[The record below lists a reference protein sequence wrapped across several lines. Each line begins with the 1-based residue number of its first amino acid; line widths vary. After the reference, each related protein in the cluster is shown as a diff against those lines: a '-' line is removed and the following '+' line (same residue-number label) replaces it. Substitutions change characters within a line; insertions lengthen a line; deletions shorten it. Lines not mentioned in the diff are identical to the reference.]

1 MHRCGMLFQSR
12 TFIFVFL
19 PVCLGGFFLVAR
31 LAGSVWALRWLV
43 AGSLFFYG
51 WWDPRFVP
59 LLVGSILFNHWI
71 ACDIRRLCQAG
82 LPRTAQRSL
91 TGGIVVDLS
100 LLAWFK
106 YADFL
111 LHIVA
116 PDQPALDIPLP
127 LAISFFTFQQIMFLV
142 EAWRHPDR
150 DTDLLHCA
158 AFVTFFPHLI
168 AGPIVRPHDI
178 IPQLQYSSLG
188 QPRRENISAGLL
200 IFLLGLGK
208 KLVLADMF
216 GGFADTGFNA
226 AAAGAQLTFFEAWY
240 ATWAY
245 ALQIYFDF
253 SGYSDMAIG
262 LARMMNIRF
271 PINFD
276 SPYQAANISAFWR
289 RWHITLGA
297 FLRDYV
303 YIPMG
308 GSRIGKYRRLGN
320 LLLTML
326 LVGLWHGAAWRF
338 VLWGGLHGVF
348 LAVHAWFRGGGLRLP
363 GPLAKAL
370 TLFAVVV
377 AWVPFRADGLTT
389 AWSMLLAMAGANGIA
404 LPYMIVGFWPSLAWI
419 ATPVPVLPWLGD
431 ARTLS
436 FPEVTACLALG
447 WFIVLALPNVH
458 AMSEH
463 SRSWALTSGFAFTV
477 QALFFAPRV
486 VPFLYF
492 QF

>member
-1 MHRCGMLFQSR
+1 MLFQSR
-12 TFIFVFL
+12 TFIFAFL
-19 PVCLGGFFLVAR
+19 PVCLGGFFLLGQ

-59 LLVGSILFNHWI
+59 LLIGSILFNHWI
-71 ACDIRRLCQAG
+71 ARDIRRLFWAG
-82 LPRTAQRSL
+82 LPRTAKRSL
-91 TGGIVVDLS
+91 AGGIILDLS
-100 LLAWFK
+100 VLAWFK

-116 PDQPALDIPLP
+116 PGQPQLNVPLP

-142 EAWRHPDR
+142 EAWRNPDR

-158 AFVTFFPHLI
+158 AFVTIFPHLI

-178 IPQLQYSSLG
+178 IPQLRSPVLG
-188 QPRRENISAGLL
+188 LPVAENISAGLL

-216 GGFADTGFNA
+216 GGFADIGFNA
-226 AAAGAQLTFFEAWY
+226 AAAGAHLSFLEAWY
-240 ATWAY
+240 ATLAY

-271 PINFD
+271 PLNFD
-276 SPYQAANISAFWR
+276 SPYQAVNISAFWR
-289 RWHITLGA
+289 RWHITLGG

-303 YIPMG
+303 YVPMG
-308 GSRIGKYRRLGN
+308 GNRVGRRRQLGN

-338 VLWGGLHGVF
+338 MLWGGLHGVF
-348 LAVHAWFRGGGLRLP
+348 LAVHAWFRGLGLRLP
-363 GPLAKAL
+363 GPLARAL
-370 TLFAVVV
+370 TLFVVVV
-377 AWVPFRADGLTT
+377 AWVPFRADGLQT

-404 LPYMIVGFWPSLAWI
+404 LPYMIVGFWPALARI
-419 ATPVPVLPWLGD
+419 ATPVAVMPYLGD

-436 FPEVTACLALG
+436 VPEVTACLALG

-458 AMSEH
+458 TMSE
-463 SRSWALTSGFAFTV
+463 RGRGWALTSGFAFTL
-477 QALFFAPRV
+477 QALFFAPSV
-486 VPFLYF
+486 TPFLYF
-492 QF
+492 RF